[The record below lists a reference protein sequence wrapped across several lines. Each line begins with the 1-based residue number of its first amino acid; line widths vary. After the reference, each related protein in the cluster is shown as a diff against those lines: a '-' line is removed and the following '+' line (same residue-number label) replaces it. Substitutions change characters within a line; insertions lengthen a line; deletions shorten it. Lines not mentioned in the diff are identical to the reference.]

1 MTLRAKAV
9 LVFGTTMAGIIM
21 IVLFSVGWILMPSFA
36 RLEIQNAR
44 RTVERMLGVLSSE
57 LESLESIVQDWAA
70 WDDTYQFV
78 QDKNQGY
85 VTKNMLDG
93 TFKTL
98 KISLLII
105 VDKSGQRVFARG
117 FDLVSNKR
125 STVPRTL
132 DPYLTGRAS
141 LAGPFGPKGGIRGVI
156 RLGQTLMLICS
167 RPILTSEDRG
177 PVRGAL
183 MMGRLLDKG
192 LVGRLAD
199 LAQAKVGI
207 RLTGPGLKTH
217 QRRALQIL
225 TAGHKIYIRHLT
237 GELTTGYA
245 LLKDFRGRPVAL
257 LEVVTPRDIWLQGR
271 RTVVYLLVFF
281 SGTGVLVC
289 LMMLLFVNNF
299 LVSRVAKLGRDLA
312 RIGRRGDVSDRVELA
327 GRDELSHLAEEI
339 NQMLDALEGFQ
350 RQLRSLASEM
360 SLTEERERHRIAVDL
375 HDRVGRNLFE
385 IKLKLRALEQ
395 TPDNDRAA
403 RLEEIGQVIDKTIQE
418 TRSLT
423 GELGTPILYELGF
436 EAAME
441 WLAEKIEGEH
451 GLEVKLI
458 DDRRPKPLTD
468 DVRVVLFR
476 SVGELLHNALKH
488 AGATRVEVAMHRHE
502 DQIRVEVMDNG
513 RGFDSADVWTRA
525 VKTGGMGLFS
535 IRERLAH
542 FGGTCEVESTP
553 GAGTTVRL
561 TAPLDTASLA
571 EEGD

>member
-44 RTVERMLGVLSSE
+44 RTVERMLGVLRSE
-57 LESLESIVQDWAA
+57 LESLESTVQDWAA

-78 QDKNQGY
+78 KDKNQAY

-117 FDLVSNKR
+117 FDLVANKR

-141 LAGPFGPKGGIRGVI
+141 LAGPLGPKGGIRGVI

-167 RPILTSEDRG
+167 WPILTSEDRG

-183 MMGRLLDKG
+183 MMGRYLDKG
-192 LVGRLAD
+192 LVGRLAN
-199 LAQAKVGI
+199 LAQAKVRI
-207 RLTGPGLKTH
+207 RPTGPGLAPAE
-217 QRRALQIL
+217 RRAVRLL
-225 TAGHKIYIRHLT
+225 AAGHKIYIRHLS
-237 GELTTGYA
+237 GEFTTGYA
-245 LLKDFRGRPVAL
+245 LLKDVRGRPVAL
-257 LEVVTPRDIWLQGR
+257 VEVVTHRDIWRQGR

-299 LVSRVAKLGRDLA
+299 LVSRVAKLGQDLA
-312 RIGRRGDVSDRVELA
+312 RIGRRGDISDRVELA
-327 GRDELSHLAEEI
+327 GRDELSRLGDEI

-360 SLTEERERHRIAVDL
+360 SLAEERERHRIAVDL

-385 IKLKLRALEQ
+385 VKLKLRALEQ
-395 TPDNDRAA
+395 TPDGERLA

-441 WLAEKIEGEH
+441 WLAEKIEAEH

-488 AGATRVEVAMHRHE
+488 SGATRVEVAMHRHQ

-513 RGFDSADVWTRA
+513 RGFDSSDVWTRA
-525 VKTGGMGLFS
+525 VKTGSMGLFS

-553 GAGTTVRL
+553 GAGSTVRL
-561 TAPLDTASLA
+561 TAPLDTASLE